1 MKEYLSKIIY
11 ITIVLLLFSCGQEKN
26 ANYYFSLAVNEFK
39 SEEYHK
45 AFELFSKAIEKDST
59 YGHAYFMRAQILGL
73 LQAGKDSICDDLKKA
88 EEYGHPEVKE
98 VLEKFCIEIPID
110 EFNKQK
116 ARFDF
121 YIESNPERYEGYF
134 DRADLYFDIQK
145 FENAIEDYTRV
156 IEIKEYP
163 MAYYNRGLCYMQLGM
178 KQDGCK
184 DINKS
189 AELGY
194 SVKKELLEL
203 CN

>member
-145 FENAIEDYTRV
+145 FENAIEDYT
-156 IEIKEYP
+156 
-163 MAYYNRGLCYMQLGM
+163 
-178 KQDGCK
+178 
-184 DINKS
+184 
-189 AELGY
+189 
-194 SVKKELLEL
+194 SVKSIVI
-203 CN
+203 